1 MVCDDGVCGGVA
13 GVGNGLYCTV
23 VGTDAGEGGC
33 PGCVVS
39 GDGGAG
45 GGVAGCPGCVVS
57 GDGVVGGGGSG
68 RALNKEGG
76 GLASHLARL
85 GVAVAV
91 AVVVGVALGGGAGGK
106 GG

>member
-1 MVCDDGVCGGVA
+1 M
-13 GVGNGLYCTV
+13 
-23 VGTDAGEGGC
+23 
-33 PGCVVS
+33 
-39 GDGGAG
+39 
-45 GGVAGCPGCVVS
+45 VS
-57 GDGVVGGGGSG
+57 GDGVVGGGGLG
-68 RALNKEGG
+68 LALNKEGG